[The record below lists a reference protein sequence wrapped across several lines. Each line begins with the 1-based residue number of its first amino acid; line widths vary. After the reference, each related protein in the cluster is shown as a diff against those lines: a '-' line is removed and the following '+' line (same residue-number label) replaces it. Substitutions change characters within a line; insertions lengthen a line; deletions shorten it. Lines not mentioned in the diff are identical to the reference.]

1 VPKLSQE
8 RWQRV
13 EPILDRALELP
24 PEEWSAFLDEACGDD
39 AELRADAET
48 LLQTERTAPRFLEA
62 PAASFLLEATQAMP
76 APKSSHIG
84 ALIGPYRIVRE
95 LGRGGMGTVYLA
107 ERADGQFDQRVALK
121 LIRGGAA
128 SDDLVRRF
136 LHERQILARL
146 EHPNVA
152 RLLDG
157 GLTPDGQPY
166 FAMEFIDGEPITTY
180 CTRNGLTIE
189 ERLRLFR
196 AAADAVAY
204 AHRNLV
210 VHRDLKPSNVLV
222 TRDGQVKLLD
232 FGIAKLL
239 EDSEE
244 GPTLTRSGLY
254 LLTPEYAA
262 PEQVRGSTITTAT
275 DVYTLGAVLYE
286 LLSGQRAHRFDTH
299 TPAELARVICEQ
311 EPVPPSTAVTSAKA
325 DTTASGITMSTADRA
340 QAEPRRLRRR
350 LHGDLDNIVMK
361 ALRKEPER
369 RYASVDAL
377 LEDIARYESGLPVKA
392 RRDSVGYRGS
402 KFVRRNRAAVAAAV
416 VVALSLVGG
425 IASSQRQARV
435 AALESAKAEQVK
447 NFVLD
452 LFAFADPDFQN
463 GAEITAR
470 QLLERGD
477 QRVDEELADQPALQA
492 EMLAILGSIDRKLG
506 LYDEAA
512 VQFERALEIERR
524 LNGPR
529 HANVAARLH
538 DLGDTEVDRSRLVQ
552 AESLHREA
560 LAIRRELFDERAPLV
575 ARSLS
580 SLAAALNAAGRYD
593 EAERLQREAL
603 TIDRSQPGPDDVR
616 VAEDLEV
623 LATILHDK
631 GDFAG
636 AATVGEETLALRRQ
650 LQGPEHLETATAMNN
665 LAGYLRRRGDLD
677 AADSLY
683 RDVHAFDLRR
693 LGEDHPNTATVRNNL
708 AGVLHEKGDYAE
720 AERLYRDVL
729 AFDLEHF
736 GEEHRY
742 TALVMGNLAAVLRDQ
757 GELAES
763 EQYARQSY
771 DLFRRSLGETHPV
784 VGFTGALLA
793 GVLLDRGD
801 LDAAEPV
808 FRQSL
813 ALLDSTVGRAHP
825 RSATGWVGYGR
836 LLTAR
841 GRPHEAE
848 PVQRAAL
855 DALAASYREDDARI
869 AEARR
874 ALGETLVAQRRFDEA
889 EPILMASFDAL
900 RGRTGQQVQRARTA
914 RSLVALYQ
922 AWNRPERAEAFRLVE
937 GH

>member
-1 VPKLSQE
+1 VPKLSRE
-8 RWQRV
+8 RWRRV

-24 PEEWSAFLDEACGDD
+24 PEEWSAFLDEACAGD
-39 AELRADAET
+39 AVLRADAEA
-48 LLQTERTAPRFLEA
+48 LLETELHAPQFLEA
-62 PAASFLLEATQAMP
+62 PASSFLLEAAQAMP
-76 APKSSHIG
+76 APQATQIG

-107 ERADGQFDQRVALK
+107 QRADGQFDQRVALK
-121 LIRGGAA
+121 LIRGGAPA
-128 SDDLVRRF
+128 DDIVRRF

-146 EHPNVA
+146 EHPNVG

-166 FAMEFIDGEPITTY
+166 FAMEYIDGEPITSY
-180 CTRNGLTIE
+180 CARNGLTIE

-222 TRDGQVKLLD
+222 TKDGQVKLLD

-239 EDSEE
+239 EEAED
-244 GPTLTRSGLY
+244 GPNLTRSGLY

-262 PEQVRGSTITTAT
+262 PEQVRGSAITTAT

-299 TPAELARVICEQ
+299 TPAEFARVICEQ
-311 EPVPPSTAVTSAKA
+311 EPVPPSTAVTTAKGE
-325 DTTASGITMSTADRA
+325 TTSSRITMSTADRA
-340 QAEPRRLRRR
+340 DSEPRRLRRR

-392 RRDSVGYRGS
+392 RRDSFGYRAS
-402 KFVRRNRAAVAAAV
+402 KFVRRNRAGVAAAA

-425 IASSQRQARV
+425 IAGSQRQARV

-452 LFAFADPDFQN
+452 MFAAADPDLQN

-477 QRVDEELADQPALQA
+477 QRVNEELADQPALQA

-512 VQFERALEIERR
+512 ERFQRALDLERQ
-524 LNGPR
+524 LHGPR
-529 HANVAARLH
+529 HANVADRLH
-538 DLGDTEVDRSRLVQ
+538 DLGDTELERSRLDD
-552 AESLHREA
+552 AERLHREG
-560 LAIRRELFDERAPLV
+560 LAMRRELFDARAPEI

-580 SLAAALNAAGRYD
+580 SLAATLNAAGRND
-593 EAERLQREAL
+593 EAEQLQRDAL
-603 TIDRSQPGPDDVR
+603 SIDRAQPGPDDTR
-616 VAEDLEV
+616 VADDLEI

-631 GDFAG
+631 GDYQ
-636 AATVGEETLALRRQ
+636 AAVTVGEETLALRRS
-650 LQGPEHLETATAMNN
+650 LLGDEHLETATAMNN
-665 LAGYLRRRGDLD
+665 LAGYLRRRGDLN

-683 RDVHAFDLRR
+683 RAVLDFDLQR
-693 LGEDHPNTATVRNNL
+693 LGPDHPNTATVTNNL
-708 AGVLHEKGDYAE
+708 AGVLHEKGEYAE
-720 AERLYRDVL
+720 AERLYREVL
-729 AFDLEHF
+729 VFDIRHF

-742 TALVMGNLAAVLRDQ
+742 TALVLGNLAAVLRDR

-763 EQYARQSY
+763 EQLARRSH
-771 DLFRRSLGETHPV
+771 DLFRRSLGDAHPW
-784 VGFTGALLA
+784 VGFSGVLLA
-793 GVLLDRGD
+793 GVLLDQGN
-801 LDAAEPV
+801 LDAAEPL
-808 FRQSL
+808 FRASL
-813 ALLDSTVGRAHP
+813 AHLDSTVGPHP
-825 RSATGWVGYGR
+825 RSASARVGYGR

-841 GRPHEAE
+841 GRATEAE
-848 PVQRAAL
+848 AMQRTAL
-855 DALAASYREDDARI
+855 DVLTASYPDDDPNI
-869 AEARR
+869 AQARR
-874 ALGETLVAQRRFDEA
+874 ALGESLVAQKRYDEA
-889 EPILMASFDAL
+889 EPLLVASFEAL
-900 RGRTGQQVQRARTA
+900 RNRPGQEMQRAKTA
-914 RSLVALYQ
+914 RALVALYQ
-922 AWNRPERAEAFRLVE
+922 GWNRPEQAEAFRLVD